1 MRVEYKNHL
10 WQVIGDVLV
19 LVVNLLLV
27 LGIIINLLDFVN
39 PLLLFHFQLLGPTLN
54 LLQNSFLHIVLL
66 GQELDR
72 NLLLFIIFFLTEIQC
87 HRLFALLTNLNFNF
101 GKWLWDCFH
110 LGLQMTT
117 LVKKGYVLN
126 SSQNQ
131 PVYQFYQE
139 VLLVFVQ
146 LLPKNNINV
155 KAMTQELTFDPFESN
170 LLITTDTWLSFF
182 ESFILYIEQH
192 SLIILSSSK
201 EFVTR

>member
-54 LLQNSFLHIVLL
+54 LLQNSFLQIVLL

-146 LLPKNNINV
+146 LWSFWIQFVDYYWHVTKLFWVFHPLYRATLFNNFIIV
-155 KAMTQELTFDPFESN
+155 KRVRDKVSVVPQSCSQVWKVN
-170 LLITTDTWLSFF
+170 S
-182 ESFILYIEQH
+182 
-192 SLIILSSSK
+192 
-201 EFVTR
+201 